1 LFENGICFN
10 DNFIIMPNQSTF
22 QLQLTDDER
31 QQARRF
37 VRRGKVKSRCL
48 QRVMVLLK
56 WDEGIEARRIKT
68 QVSVS
73 LPTIYN
79 VYHRYQAGGLSA
91 VIAEQA
97 ASGQPPRL
105 DARGEATLI
114 ALACSAAP
122 DGHTSWTMQLL
133 ADKLVEM
140 KVVASISDECVRVRL
155 KKVTSS
161 RGSRNNGVLAS

>member
-1 LFENGICFN
+1 
-10 DNFIIMPNQSTF
+10 MPNQSTF
-22 QLQLTDDER
+22 RLQLTKEER
-31 QQARRF
+31 EQARRF
-37 VRRGKVKSRCL
+37 VTRGKVKSRCL
-48 QRVMVLLK
+48 QRVIVLLK
-56 WDEGIEARRIKT
+56 WDEGLVARTIKT

-91 VIAEQA
+91 VIAEKA
-97 ASGQPPRL
+97 VAGQPPRL

-122 DGHTSWTMQLL
+122 DGTTSWTMQML

-140 KVVASISDECVRVRL
+140 KVVASISDECVRQRL

-161 RGSRNNGVLAS
+161 RGSGNNGVSAS